1 MIPITTSATLT
12 FQQSAILIE
21 SLQALAKENDD
32 TKLPPAIGSCVKEF
46 VEAQAKFVNAINN
59 YMHDR
64 HSYII
69 EDKDTILTII
79 ESCPH
84 VLAMK
89 TCLNETIPI
98 RRAAWSKDASTCVIT
113 GRNRS

>member
-1 MIPITTSATLT
+1 MIPTTASATLT

-21 SLQALAKENDD
+21 SLQALTKENDD
-32 TKLPPAIGSCVKEF
+32 IELPSAIGSCVKEF
-46 VEAQAKFVNAINN
+46 VKAQAKFVNEINN

-98 RRAAWSKDASTCVIT
+98 RRAAWSKDASTCAIT